1 MNTKIPFS
9 QNLRN
14 KESDEYQAK
23 KEELLEELRTKL
35 EIVASIEDAELQFQD
50 IEIEF
55 EETR

>member
-23 KEELLEELRTKL
+23 KEELLEELKAKL
-35 EIVASIEDAELQFQD
+35 EIVASIEDAELQFEE

-55 EETR
+55 EESR

>member
-23 KEELLEELRTKL
+23 KEELLEELKAKL
-35 EIVASIEDAELQFQD
+35 EIVASIEDAELQFQE

>member
-1 MNTKIPFS
+1 MNTRIPFS

-23 KEELLEELRTKL
+23 REELLEELRTKL
-35 EIVASIEDAELQFQD
+35 EIVASIEDAELQFQE

>member
-35 EIVASIEDAELQFQD
+35 EIVASIEDAELQFQE